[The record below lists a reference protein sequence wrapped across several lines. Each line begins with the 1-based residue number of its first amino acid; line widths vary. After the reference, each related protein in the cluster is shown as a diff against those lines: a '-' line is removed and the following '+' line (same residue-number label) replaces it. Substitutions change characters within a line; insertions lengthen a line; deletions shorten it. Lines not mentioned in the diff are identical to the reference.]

1 MDSIKPEIIYQ
12 TQNVDLCRE
21 NMFFEI
27 TDEKI
32 LLLCWDTCNRGEKAQ
47 KKRKEG
53 HTGKLLSGSCPQ
65 AVVGSSRVQTAVG
78 ANEKSQKEIEVDDS
92 SAASDKEDMLA
103 SNDADKT
110 ERPAKHSKNEPAL
123 SPGPIEITTYVDIIS
138 PPHTLKAKE
147 TSMTQGPFFFNT
159 QTTQLDFLGLLAVCA
174 VDPGFSLAVATINQS
189 QLSWKLISPA
199 NNKKKPL
206 SSKQGYW
213 ELLNKMNELSA
224 KKKECTVTLSMP
236 PLSKVAASSEKV
248 SKCSDIS
255 ILI

>member
-1 MDSIKPEIIYQ
+1 MRRFYYYVGTPATE
-12 TQNVDLCRE
+12 R
-21 NMFFEI
+21 
-27 TDEKI
+27 
-32 LLLCWDTCNRGEKAQ
+32 EKAQ

-174 VDPGFSLAVATINQS
+174 VDPGFSLGCCNNQPITAFLENSFRQPTTRKSLFQASRATGN
-189 QLSWKLISPA
+189 
-199 NNKKKPL
+199 
-206 SSKQGYW
+206 
-213 ELLNKMNELSA
+213 
-224 KKKECTVTLSMP
+224 
-236 PLSKVAASSEKV
+236 
-248 SKCSDIS
+248 CSTR
-255 ILI
+255 